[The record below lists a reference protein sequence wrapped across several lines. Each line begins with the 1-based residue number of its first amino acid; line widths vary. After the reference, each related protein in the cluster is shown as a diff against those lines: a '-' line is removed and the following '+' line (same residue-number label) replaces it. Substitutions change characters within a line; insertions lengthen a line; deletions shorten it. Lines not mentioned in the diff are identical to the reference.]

1 MTRAIT
7 IGELH
12 SLTAS
17 LVVAGH
23 AHLPVL
29 IPTTSANTM
38 KAACATAL
46 SAAEQLPG
54 TENGN
59 TLYKRDPF
67 TSMDRPLTGLQLY

>member
-1 MTRAIT
+1 MTHAIT

-17 LVVAGH
+17 LVAGGH

-29 IPTTSANTM
+29 IPTTSGGMM
-38 KAACATAL
+38 KEACATAL

-54 TENGN
+54 TEYSSP
-59 TLYKRDPF
+59 LYKRDPF
-67 TSMDRPLTGLQLY
+67 ASADRPLTGLQLY

>member
-1 MTRAIT
+1 MTHAIT

-29 IPTTSANTM
+29 IPTTRGGVM
-38 KAACATAL
+38 KTACATAL

-54 TENGN
+54 TENDN
-59 TLYKRDPF
+59 HLYKRDPF